1 MIPHPSSMLIPRH
14 LERDPLKQSP
24 VARMREKFN
33 LDLIQFRVVVYD
45 CSHLVDRMSDNL
57 FRNSDVSPP
66 TSPSTV
72 TQRGVKEECCNSQI
86 GPYLAFL
93 SLSVS
98 RRTWSGDLVRYE
110 GGSESNTLNVKKC
123 HGLGLPCTSDPDV
136 GSKVVVSLST

>member
-45 CSHLVDRMSDNL
+45 CSHLVDRI
-57 FRNSDVSPP
+57 FRNNDVSPP

-98 RRTWSGDLVRYE
+98 RRTWSGRF
-110 GGSESNTLNVKKC
+110 
-123 HGLGLPCTSDPDV
+123 
-136 GSKVVVSLST
+136 SKQCSR

>member
-57 FRNSDVSPP
+57 LGIVMFHH
-66 TSPSTV
+66 
-72 TQRGVKEECCNSQI
+72 Q
-86 GPYLAFL
+86 LL
-93 SLSVS
+93 S
-98 RRTWSGDLVRYE
+98 W
-110 GGSESNTLNVKKC
+110 
-123 HGLGLPCTSDPDV
+123 
-136 GSKVVVSLST
+136 